1 MERRT
6 DLATAPADATP
17 LNLIEGRIWLPSRPV
32 SSFDHHIRWTPARR
46 AQPECATNFA

>member
-32 SSFDHHIRWTPARR
+32 SSFDHHIRWTPARW